1 MKIKKRNLS
10 LILFLGVQIML
21 IRWIENFP
29 SFIETYYSKGI
40 YLYISYLMRILFG
53 WIPFSVGDLLIFSFI
68 LYVIRFLYLLFKTG
82 FQDLLDKIT
91 GIIAFTSVIYF
102 CFYLFWGLN
111 YFREPLSKNLGYKTT
126 TYTNDQLIDVSTYL
140 ISKLNAT
147 HLAITKSDSLEIKI
161 PYSNQKIYSLA
172 KNGYENLSKDLPQF
186 TYKYGKA
193 KSSLMGIIQ
202 SYNGVSGYL
211 NPFTGEAQ
219 VNGKIPKSS
228 MPTTT
233 CHEMAH
239 QIGFAA
245 ENEANFVG
253 FLAALSSD
261 DLYFKYAAY
270 RMATRYIIFEL
281 YKRDEKKYREIYKA
295 INIGV
300 IKDFTASS
308 AFWEKYK
315 NPLEPIIK
323 KGYNA
328 YLKSNNQREGIN
340 SYNYVVDLLISH
352 FENNNSIIN
361 ELKKSKKQ

>member
-1 MKIKKRNLS
+1 MKIKKRNLY
-10 LILFLGVQIML
+10 LILFLGVQIVL
-21 IRWIENFP
+21 IRWIQNFP
-29 SFIETYYSKGI
+29 AFIETYYSRGI
-40 YLYISYLMRILFG
+40 YIYISKLMRILYG

-68 LYVIRFLYLLFKTG
+68 FYAIRFLYLLFKTN
-82 FQDLLDKIT
+82 FQSVLNKIA

-111 YFREPLSKNLGYKTT
+111 YFREPLSKNLGYTTT
-126 TYTNDQLIDVSTYL
+126 TYTNDQLIDISTYL
-140 ISKLNAT
+140 VSKLNAT
-147 HLAITKSDSLEIKI
+147 HILITTSDSLEIKV
-161 PYSNQKIYSLA
+161 PYSSKKIYSLA
-172 KNGYENLSKDLPQF
+172 KIGFEKLSKDFPQF

-193 KSSLMGIIQ
+193 KSSSMSLIQ
-202 SYNGVSGYL
+202 SYNGTSGYI

-219 VNGKIPKSS
+219 VNDKIPKTN

-245 ENEANFVG
+245 ENEANFIG

-281 YKRDEKKYREIYKA
+281 YKRDEKKYREIYKT
-295 INIGV
+295 INMGI
-300 IKDFTASS
+300 IKDFSKS
-308 AFWEKYK
+308 KAFWEKYK
-315 NPLEPIIK
+315 NPMEPIIK

-352 FENNNSIIN
+352 FKKNDSKIN
-361 ELKKSKKQ
+361 EKKV

>member
-1 MKIKKRNLS
+1 MKIKKRNLY
-10 LILFLGVQIML
+10 LILFLGIQIML
-21 IRWIENFP
+21 MRWIENIP
-29 SFIETYYSKGI
+29 SFIETYYSKCI

-53 WIPFSVGDLLIFSFI
+53 WIPFSVGDLLIFSFL
-68 LYVIRFLYLLFKTG
+68 LYTIRFIYLLFKTR
-82 FQDLLDKIT
+82 FQEFVDKIA

-111 YFREPLSKNLGYKTT
+111 YFREPLSKNLGYKTKI
-126 TYTNDQLIDVSTYL
+126 YTNEQLIDISTYL
-140 ISKLNAT
+140 ISQLNAT
-147 HLAITKSDSLEIKI
+147 HMEITKSDSLEINI
-161 PYSNQKIYSLA
+161 PYSNEKIYSLA
-172 KNGYENLSKDLPQF
+172 KNGYENLSKNFPQF

-193 KSSLMGIIQ
+193 KSSLMSLIQ
-202 SYNGVSGYL
+202 SYNGTSGYL

-219 VNGKIPKSS
+219 VNDKIPKTI

-245 ENEANFVG
+245 ENEANFIG
-253 FLAALSSD
+253 FLAALSND
-261 DLYFKYAAY
+261 DLYFKYSAY
-270 RMATRYIIFEL
+270 RMATRYVIFEL
-281 YKRDEKKYREIYKA
+281 YKRDKKKYREIYET
-295 INIGV
+295 INIGI

-315 NPLEPIIK
+315 NPIEPIIK

-352 FENNNSIIN
+352 FKKNDSKIN
-361 ELKKSKKQ
+361 EKKV